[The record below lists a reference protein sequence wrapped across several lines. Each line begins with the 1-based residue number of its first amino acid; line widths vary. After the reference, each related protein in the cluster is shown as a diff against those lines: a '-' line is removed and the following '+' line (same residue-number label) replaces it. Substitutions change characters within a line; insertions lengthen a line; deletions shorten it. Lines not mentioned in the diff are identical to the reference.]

1 MSKKNKTKRLIERK
15 KNIILYNNPQFLLF
29 SFVFLKLFLASKH
42 YPQQLN
48 NLKLNKLFNP
58 QKKKKKSH
66 HRTDGE
72 VKVK

>member
-1 MSKKNKTKRLIERK
+1 MKILIERK
-15 KNIILYNNPQFLLF
+15 KKILYNNPQFLLF

-58 QKKKKKSH
+58 QKKKKN
-66 HRTDGE
+66 RTTE
-72 VKVK
+72 QTVR